1 MAIKNSTIF
10 KQETIEAWLSGTSN
24 SINNEIIQ
32 PFQNAEH
39 IIWKYNQAI
48 QYNSLT
54 HQGWQRLLAQSDDS
68 LKAYLTSIKG
78 STTSMT
84 GYNASLQGSIVG
96 ITKVSNAIKQYNT
109 LTTTG
114 ASEQNIFTTAISA
127 TNSKLGSYLSSLNG
141 TKATLGGY
149 AVSLLS
155 ATTKTIALK
164 AATIALNTAMTMG
177 ISIAISAV
185 IEGIQYLCK
194 ANERYINSQKQII
207 EKTTDNIQKYEDEIT
222 SLNTL
227 QSKLKDAKG
236 DKIEL
241 AKIQKDLNE
250 VIGNT
255 PGLLNTESNAYELA
269 NQKIQDR
276 INRLKELRNL
286 ELDKK
291 ITAQKEIFNNSKVQ
305 NAWGFD
311 HKFSYFSDHKIKVSS
326 RNYSNEEYYNYIDDD
341 LKNKYV
347 TLQELFDNLIKNNYG
362 NGEKSNADI
371 WKELIDSYGGAFLDT
386 SEIQKFFDEQSNSA
400 KELLREYIDNS
411 DGIFSKEEL
420 NSVIET
426 LVESGYAQNLEGIKS
441 VIVSLNDNNELKS
454 LIDEYYNSLF
464 CEENNCDELYQN
476 IKDQFDELSKNYPE
490 LQTILNNF
498 FNNISTD
505 VKNNLENTID
515 KSLSKIKS
523 LPKALSG
530 LDEDAISDYK
540 DKISS
545 LQSYLE
551 KFSSGSYSSA
561 DISSLADDFG
571 IIGNSAEETSKKIRK
586 LMDKETKSIV
596 TQIDEI
602 LNTQNLDGKTR
613 KALELLKQSLIDVS
627 KEAKNISGFTLTNNA
642 LADVQKLSGGLDQL
656 DKIYSDILDKEDFDW
671 SSILNN
677 ADFTKTFGAYTK
689 EYNNFINTVSS
700 SPDDI
705 NACQGAFNNLVS
717 AFVYGSGVL
726 DEVTEATKAGT
737 IAMLEQMGVSNA
749 AAIVEQV
756 LARNEELRKYET
768 LAVAAA
774 TEDMAGKT
782 NNATKELLLEADM
795 STCAKKALFELVTQQ
810 TIFANQ
816 DLGFREKINGLKKL
830 AGAYMSVANAR
841 TFKKTLDRNIES
853 NNLLMRSGQR
863 GLTLEEI
870 YQKTYDQLSDKLFPD
885 VEIPEPEI
893 IYTGGSTTRDTIENI
908 RKEQEQAQKEAEDAR
923 KKALEEAERKKKEE
937 EDSKEQFD
945 WMAVALDKLSSAASK
960 ARDKIDDL
968 LTFGA
973 KKRQTQKAIEKT
985 TKAIEA
991 QYKAIKKYRAYALQ
1005 FSADAAKE
1013 TTELVTETVSGAV
1026 PAAVSGISGTASGV
1040 VAEAMKYVNVLPY
1053 VWGGTSLTTG
1063 ADCSGFVQQ
1072 VYRKSGINIPRTT
1085 YEQFAQGT
1093 PVSREDLQPGDL
1105 VFFKNAGHVGMYAGN
1120 GQFIDSPAT
1129 GRKVQITPLSG
1140 RSDYAGA
1147 RRFSGVSSV
1156 SVPSVSGDGS
1166 PSETTY
1172 TKTVAGVP
1180 EKTLAKYRKKVR
1192 EGGFEVETIK
1202 NEKLKN
1208 AIKTYQEWWEK
1219 VQACKDE
1226 IDSLNGTLKE
1236 LYRTMAEIP
1245 LEKRDKKAETIDARM
1260 DLLESTRENADS
1272 VTVSKKK
1279 FRQTGKKVRKSGNA
1293 VRKNVRTG
1301 KQKNASGLTKKEIKD
1316 LNACIKAGKVI
1327 PDRLLNAVNDSALYD
1342 RCREYND
1349 SVMSHSLYAETGLS
1363 LSQAAGRFNSL
1374 TNRMVSKISAK
1385 TKAYRKAYK
1394 SASKGYSK
1402 SLGKVSS
1409 AGSDVKKILNDK
1421 NTKAGKNVIK
1431 KIKNCIR
1438 SKKEIPSG
1446 LLAQFDQSGT
1456 FVQTCLAYN
1465 HTVMRM
1471 NAEKEVLKTAETD
1484 WKMQKQESI
1493 RQKRERK
1500 AEKHQYRADKIQERI
1515 DRNEAL
1521 AENEVLPERK
1531 NRFLKKNLK
1540 LLKEYYKTQIK
1551 IARLEGNSVEAER
1564 LKAEWI
1570 KEQRDNKIEQHQNL
1584 ADYYQGKIDRNDTI
1598 AENKSSA
1605 KDKNEYLKDN
1615 SMLAEKRYDELI
1627 KAAEAEGD
1635 LVKADT
1641 YRAQEAKYLND
1652 IRKQIYRNLE
1662 DEHAANAEYFRQ
1674 LADVSISAGDKINYR
1689 LRELD
1694 ELKRQ
1699 YLNRRNAESDNPQE
1713 QERLDAELQGKIGE
1727 YYKSMFDDVR
1737 TEYEQQIS
1745 LIRNDMSDLDNE
1757 IKKAEASGRRADA
1770 SFFQHKISME
1780 NEILAKLEEEEAG
1793 LRERLADIKM
1803 YSSEWYEVQDAI
1815 QGVQDEQADSHERLR
1830 EYKDAIT
1837 EIARTIQ
1844 NDIVSAFHDINSEA
1858 DLLITLLGD
1867 NLSDSDSGTLTQD
1880 GLAALSL
1887 YVSQMEVSE
1896 KSAASL
1902 RDTVRSMQEA
1912 ADKGILSFVDANGI
1926 QRDYASVYELKKD
1939 IGDLYS
1945 SYRDEIKNTYDYESG
1960 IVDLMKQK
1968 YQAEADYLKDLTDK
1982 KKEALSAEKDLYE
1995 YSKNI
2000 RKQTDN
2006 IESLR
2011 KQIAALS
2018 GDTSTETGARVQKLQ
2033 SQLKDAED
2041 ELKDA
2046 EYDRYISDQQD
2057 MLDNLYEEYAAL
2069 ITDLEKNRDRLL
2081 QEGLDLFAQTGS
2093 GVQDTIR
2100 DTAEEYGYRITSGM
2114 DGIITSIENMG
2125 SLSTYFEADGIVT
2138 QSLNNI
2144 AAEIQKAYVSITEQ
2158 MKQKDDSAD
2167 TGHRGD
2173 YDVYTGETDHSTG
2186 LTAENITDIL
2196 ETVRD
2201 NRDKDSWFT
2210 DAINSALKD
2219 HGTYAPAKDWTGT
2232 DAGEPLKQGG
2242 TTGGTFLP
2250 EKGSPSGQTGTFG
2263 TQGSFS
2269 TSLKDE
2275 SGSFDRGISRAD
2287 ASAVRKLLENGKG
2300 TYSKNSASG
2309 LEKYIHKN
2317 YGTALTPEQMS
2328 ELSGYLRLGYSAE
2341 KLSGN
2346 SPEST
2351 GYKDR
2356 ILEELKLQGFS
2367 DGGIVKDLKDAVRL
2381 NGDRVLVS
2389 AKPGEGFL
2397 NERQTE
2403 LFRLFADNMDK
2414 LRTDMPVPPSTP
2426 RGKMAGIQDHGVE
2439 RGNAGTS
2446 YQFGDMTFSI
2456 TEAADAKGLMRELQ
2470 KSHEFERMFGSMVET
2485 KLTGRNRLGKYNVR
2499 F

>member
-1 MAIKNSTIF
+1 MGLTDEEFSEHNSL
-10 KQETIEAWLSGTSN
+10 A
-24 SINNEIIQ
+24 NEIADMFPELITGYTDSGNAILSCKNNVDLLTQ
-32 PFQNAEH
+32 AYENQKQAALDAIDTQSLWKGFQADINKSSVFENYGMSKSKEYSILQDILNGSYDELDLGAINQIFENAG
-39 IIWKYNQAI
+39 I
-48 QYNSLT
+48 
-54 HQGWQRLLAQSDDS
+54 DS
-68 LKAYLTSIKG
+68 LGWFSTPQKIKEAIENNKKLLYAYDRQ
-78 STTSMT
+78 M
-84 GYNASLQGSIVG
+84 
-96 ITKVSNAIKQYNT
+96 
-109 LTTTG
+109 
-114 ASEQNIFTTAISA
+114 
-127 TNSKLGSYLSSLNG
+127 
-141 TKATLGGY
+141 
-149 AVSLLS
+149 
-155 ATTKTIALK
+155 
-164 AATIALNTAMTMG
+164 
-177 ISIAISAV
+177 
-185 IEGIQYLCK
+185 K
-194 ANERYINSQKQII
+194 ANFESSTSQNVTPII
-207 EKTTDNIQKYEDEIT
+207 EKYLGSNKNFKKLDENLQGEIKQIAENMGYEFYNGFSSQTELVNWIDDVLVPSLSDPDKQEKLNKLFTLNPDSIPVAEYIDTINFAIETITESIGGDSSKLKVKLGFDLRDDENTIARVKGKLFKINDNARNVEAPKWVDTLTRDELAYADSDAFINALEKRKQKLGNLTLTAKDYESALNDAQNAQRKSEPKIT
-222 SLNTL
+222 SL
-227 QSKLKDAKG
+227 S
-236 DKIEL
+236 
-241 AKIQKDLNE
+241 
-250 VIGNT
+250 
-255 PGLLNTESNAYELA
+255 
-269 NQKIQDR
+269 
-276 INRLKELRNL
+276 
-286 ELDKK
+286 
-291 ITAQKEIFNNSKVQ
+291 
-305 NAWGFD
+305 
-311 HKFSYFSDHKIKVSS
+311 
-326 RNYSNEEYYNYIDDD
+326 
-341 LKNKYV
+341 
-347 TLQELFDNLIKNNYG
+347 
-362 NGEKSNADI
+362 
-371 WKELIDSYGGAFLDT
+371 
-386 SEIQKFFDEQSNSA
+386 
-400 KELLREYIDNS
+400 
-411 DGIFSKEEL
+411 
-420 NSVIET
+420 
-426 LVESGYAQNLEGIKS
+426 
-441 VIVSLNDNNELKS
+441 
-454 LIDEYYNSLF
+454 
-464 CEENNCDELYQN
+464 
-476 IKDQFDELSKNYPE
+476 
-490 LQTILNNF
+490 
-498 FNNISTD
+498 
-505 VKNNLENTID
+505 
-515 KSLSKIKS
+515 
-523 LPKALSG
+523 KALSG
-530 LDEDAISDYK
+530 LDEDAISDYQS
-540 DKISS
+540 KIAS

-561 DISSLADDFG
+561 DMLTLTDEFG
-571 IIGNSAEETSKKIRK
+571 IVGDSAEEVSKKIQK
-586 LMDKETKSIV
+586 LMNKEMKSIV
-596 TQIDEI
+596 AQIDEI
-602 LNTQNLDGKTR
+602 LNTQNLDGETR
-613 KALELLKQSLIDVS
+613 KALELLKQTLIDAN
-627 KEAKNISGFTLTNNA
+627 KEARNLSGFTLTNNA

-677 ADFTKTFGAYTK
+677 ADFTKTFSAYTK
-689 EYNNFINTVSS
+689 EYKNFINTVSS

-705 NACQGAFNNLVS
+705 NACQSAFNNLVS
-717 AFVYGSGVL
+717 AYIYGSGVL

-749 AAIVEQV
+749 AAIVELT

-768 LAVAAA
+768 LAVTAA
-774 TEDMAGKT
+774 TEDMAEKT
-782 NNATKELLLEADM
+782 NNSTKELLQEADM
-795 STCAKKALFELVTQQ
+795 STYARKALFELVAQQ

-816 DLGFREKINGLKKL
+816 DLGFREKIDGLKKL

-841 TFKKTLDRNIES
+841 MFKKTLDRNIES

-893 IYTGGSTTRDTIENI
+893 IYTGDSTTRDTIENI

-945 WMAVALDKLSSAASK
+945 WIAVVLDKLSSAASK

-1584 ADYYQGKIDRNDTI
+1584 ADYYQGKIDRNDAI

-1694 ELKRQ
+1694 ELKWQ
-1699 YLNRRNAESDNPQE
+1699 YLNKRNAEFDDPQE

-1727 YYKSMFDDVR
+1727 YYKTMFDDVR

-1745 LIRNDMSDLDNE
+1745 LVRNDMADLDNE
-1757 IKKAEASGRRADA
+1757 IKKTEASGRRVDA
-1770 SFFQHKISME
+1770 SFYQHKISME
-1780 NEILAKLEEEEAG
+1780 NEILAKLKEEESS
-1793 LRERLADIKM
+1793 LRERLADVKM

-1815 QGVQDEQADSHERLR
+1815 QSVQDAQADSLASVK
-1830 EYKDAIT
+1830 EYKDAVT
-1837 EIARTIQ
+1837 EIANTIQ
-1844 NDIVSAFHDINSEA
+1844 DDIVSVFHDINNEA

-1867 NLSDSDSGTLTQD
+1867 NLSDSDPGTLTQD

-1887 YVSQMEVSE
+1887 YVSQMEVSK

-1902 RDTVRSMQEA
+1902 HDTIQSMQEA
-1912 ADKGILSFVDANGI
+1912 ADKGILSFLDANGI
-1926 QRDYASVYELKKD
+1926 QRDYASVYELKED

-1945 SYRDEIKNTYDYESG
+1945 SYRDEIKSTYDYESG

-1968 YQAEADYLKDLTDK
+1968 YQAESDYLKDLTEK

-2011 KQIAALS
+2011 KQIAALN
-2018 GDTSTETGARVQKLQ
+2018 GDTSTETSARIQKLQ

-2041 ELKDA
+2041 ELNDT

-2057 MLDNLYEEYAAL
+2057 MLDNLFEEYSGL

-2426 RGKMAGIQDHGVE
+2426 RGKMAGIQDHG
-2439 RGNAGTS
+2439 GN
-2446 YQFGDMTFSI
+2446 QFP
-2456 TEAADAKGLMRELQ
+2456 
-2470 KSHEFERMFGSMVET
+2470 VW
-2485 KLTGRNRLGKYNVR
+2485 
-2499 F
+2499 